1 MSRSTISLSL
11 SLSYVR
17 GHQCLHSS
25 FLLRS
30 FHQGGTSEPETK
42 RRLPFQFQFR
52 LLSCSSFS
60 GKGISRGVEERS
72 PSSYLPPGTV
82 WKWNNS
88 LTSWVLETL
97 RQIST
102 VHISLER
109 SPPEGRKAGQGPFTT
124 RQLPLPSDTVTPH
137 SFEVSSFPLPFSLFY
152 ATSTF
157 HLAVWLTDV
166 YCHNSWHKTGIV
178 VAQKWQ
184 EPP

>member
-1 MSRSTISLSL
+1 MGLISPCHAPLSLSRSLSL
-11 SLSYVR
+11 TSAVISVSIHPSCC
-17 GHQCLHSS
+17 GHFISAALQNP
-25 FLLRS
+25 RR
-30 FHQGGTSEPETK
+30 TK

-124 RQLPLPSDTVTPH
+124 RRLPFPSDTVTPH

-157 HLAVWLTDV
+157 HLAHGCLL
-166 YCHNSWHKTGIV
+166 S
-178 VAQKWQ
+178 
-184 EPP
+184 